1 MGDQSK
7 VESQLKAATEQNK
20 KLQNY
25 LTNGFDRENSRYF
38 YEVLNSKNN
47 LIGDAFTE
55 YLMTNDDVPSL
66 TNAYERLKQ
75 NNLTKKRQIEIN
87 NYNNKTYIDYSNI
100 LKTIILLIISMVP
113 FIILA
118 KFGFL
123 NKKISLSIIIVIIF
137 LGSLYILYRLYL
149 LNIKDN
155 KIYHKDKIPH
165 NRKAYKLEQEGKFK
179 PKVSPLK
186 GFGITCIGEECCD
199 VGMLY
204 DATRNKCYKEPPKVT
219 ADPADQTQ

>member
-1 MGDQSK
+1 MVDPTVGDLTSALQIANEK
-7 VESQLKAATEQNK
+7 NK
-20 KLQNY
+20 ELENY
-25 LTNGFDRENSRYF
+25 LTDGLDKENSKYF
-38 YEVLNSKNN
+38 FEVLNYKNN

-55 YLMTNDDVPSL
+55 YLMSNEDVPSL
-66 TNAYERLKQ
+66 RNAYERLKQ

-87 NYNNKTYIDYSNI
+87 NYNKKTYIDYSNI

-155 KIYHKDKIPH
+155 KVYHKDKIPH
-165 NRKAYKLEQEGKFK
+165 NRKAYKLMDEGKFK
-179 PKVSPLK
+179 PKASPLK

-204 DATRNKCYKEPPKVT
+204 DSTRHKCYKEPPPPT
-219 ADPADQTQ
+219 TS